1 MSLPLRKTNILL
13 MKIQHVTPIV
23 AVTALLLAGIP
34 SVAQASETPSQV
46 TKASALSWA
55 VTYNAN
61 IPTNVEVTPAEK
73 ALEEQQASIATYQKT
88 VAEVKAALERERLEK
103 IAAEKAAKEKAER
116 EALAKKQ
123 AEEAKKA
130 AEVKAAADKKAAE
143 EAAAQQAVAEAQAAE
158 EAAQAATAAA
168 AASQQV
174 AAPASAGGS
183 NISAAAT
190 PKSFDAL
197 SGTDRQKIVQLAHQ
211 YLGTP
216 YVWGGNTPSGWDC
229 TGMVQWVV
237 SNATGKATPR
247 TVTAMYASNALVQ
260 ISQST
265 AQPGDLVVFSD
276 ASGPY
281 HVGIYIGN
289 GQMIH
294 SPTPGSVTSIS
305 PVWGTPTYHALNL

>member
-1 MSLPLRKTNILL
+1 
-13 MKIQHVTPIV
+13 MKMQHVTPII
-23 AVTALLLAGIP
+23 AVTALLLTGVP
-34 SVAQASETPSQV
+34 SAAQASETPLQV
-46 TKASALSWA
+46 TKTSSPSWA

-61 IPTNVEVTPAEK
+61 IPTNTEITPAEK

-130 AEVKAAADKKAAE
+130 ADKKAAE
-143 EAAAQQAVAEAQAAE
+143 EAAAQQAAEAKAAE
-158 EAAQAATAAA
+158 EAAQVAQQAAA
-168 AASQQV
+168 VASQQV
-174 AAPASAGGS
+174 AAPASASSGG
-183 NISAAAT
+183 NTISAAST
-190 PKSFDAL
+190 PTSFDAL

-211 YLGTP
+211 HLGTP

-237 SNATGKATPR
+237 SHATGKATPR

-281 HVGIYIGN
+281 HVGIYIGG

-294 SPTPGSVTSIS
+294 APTPGSVTSIS